1 MRSFIFL
8 YYWILGYVPDKI
20 SLINDKVCCRYG
32 YYRRTPH
39 QVDKYDQYDQYDSL
53 RYYKYPA
60 PMWFNRWYFKK
71 LTR

>member
-8 YYWILGYVPDKI
+8 CYWILGYVPDKL

-32 YYRRTPH
+32 YYRRTPPAAG
-39 QVDKYDQYDQYDSL
+39 KYDQYDSL
-53 RYYKYPA
+53 SYYEYPA

-71 LTR
+71 LMR